1 MTKIAILCTSA
12 TTFGKSAE
20 KKPTGVWLEEIAV
33 PYYSMMEKKFS
44 VDFFS
49 IKGGEIPIDAGS
61 RGEGFYTPECVK
73 FDKDDTAQALM
84 KTSKGLSELN
94 VEEYDGVFL
103 PGGHGCCTD
112 FYQNQELAKI
122 IEQFLTAKKA
132 VALDCHAPIALLSC
146 KKADGTTP
154 LVSGMSVT
162 GFSDEEEGHVGMQ
175 EEVPALIEK
184 EMVAQGAKYSKAE
197 GAWGAHAVVEGTL
210 VTGQN
215 PASSKVCVEKF
226 VELLALTQTQVVN

>member
-1 MTKIAILCTSA
+1 
-12 TTFGKSAE
+12 
-20 KKPTGVWLEEIAV
+20 
-33 PYYSMMEKKFS
+33 
-44 VDFFS
+44 
-49 IKGGEIPIDAGS
+49 
-61 RGEGFYTPECVK
+61 
-73 FDKDDTAQALM
+73 M

-112 FYQNQELAKI
+112 FYQNQELAKT

-162 GFSDEEEGHVGMQ
+162 GFSDEEEGQVGMQ
-175 EEVPALIEK
+175 EEVPVLIEK

-197 GAWGAHAVVEGTL
+197 GAWGAHAVVDGTL

>member
-49 IKGGEIPIDAGS
+49 VKGGEIPVDGGS

-84 KTSKGLSELN
+84 KTSKG
-94 VEEYDGVFL
+94 
-103 PGGHGCCTD
+103 
-112 FYQNQELAKI
+112 
-122 IEQFLTAKKA
+122 
-132 VALDCHAPIALLSC
+132 
-146 KKADGTTP
+146 
-154 LVSGMSVT
+154 
-162 GFSDEEEGHVGMQ
+162 
-175 EEVPALIEK
+175 
-184 EMVAQGAKYSKAE
+184 
-197 GAWGAHAVVEGTL
+197 
-210 VTGQN
+210 
-215 PASSKVCVEKF
+215 
-226 VELLALTQTQVVN
+226 